1 MGGGGSREAT
11 GCFEECDGGGGGQ
24 VLSAWIG
31 GRSRGRQLPKVS
43 AAKGALNRRE
53 ARIVFFFSPKK

>member
-1 MGGGGSREAT
+1 M
-11 GCFEECDGGGGGQ
+11 
-24 VLSAWIG
+24 SAWIG

-53 ARIVFFFSPKK
+53 ARIVFFSLPKNRSKVETPKKE